1 MAGLQKEV
9 WVAGI
14 KENPIPDTSFVTAST
29 DMSEYVENNKLHL
42 AEAGL
47 EPAVLEDYFVGNE
60 VDLPTAT
67 IADVPSEVVLRT
79 YSTEQTRHRD
89 LQEMELQYNKRL
101 SVIARHATALAKNIG
116 KRAAHAWAP
125 QINDAFNKVIVLGAN
140 DKLSSAVIDMQL
152 FYAGLDKTENL
163 NICLTPD
170 HMASLRKENLQL
182 YKEIM
187 SEKGMTFYGFKV
199 YSYSN
204 CPLFTSAGVKRPFNA
219 TALAGDKKASFTW
232 CSDETFRC
240 FGDIEMYENLRD
252 AGSQADNISYA
263 QRALV
268 GNIRASNSKYLGAI
282 V

>member
-14 KENPIPDTSFVTAST
+14 KENPIPDHSFVTAST

-60 VDLPTAT
+60 ADLPTAT

-89 LQEMELQYNKRL
+89 LQEVELQYNKRL
-101 SVIARHATALAKNIG
+101 SIIGRHAAALAKNIG
-116 KRAAHAWAP
+116 KRAAYVWAP
-125 QINDAFNKVIVLGAN
+125 AQTNAFNKVIVLGAT
-140 DKLSSAVIDMQL
+140 DKVSNAIIDLQL
-152 FYAGLDKTENL
+152 FYATLDKTDNL
-163 NICLTPD
+163 NICLTPE
-170 HMASLRKENLQL
+170 HMAGLRKENLQL
-182 YKEIM
+182 YKDIM
-187 SEKGMTFYGFKV
+187 YDKGATLFGFKV

-204 CPLFTSAGVKRPFNA
+204 CPLFTSAGVKKPFG
-219 TALAGDKKASFTW
+219 ALAVTGDKKASFTW

-240 FGDIEMYENLRD
+240 FGDVNVYEKLRD

-268 GNIRASNSKYLGAI
+268 GNIRAYNPKYLGAI

>member
-1 MAGLQKEV
+1 MAGLQKEI

-14 KENPIPDTSFVTAST
+14 KENPVPDHSFVAAST

-60 VDLPTAT
+60 ADLPTAT

-89 LQEMELQYNKRL
+89 LQEVELQYNRRDSIIK
-101 SVIARHATALAKNIG
+101 RHASSLAKNIG
-116 KRAAHAWAP
+116 KRAAFAWSP
-125 QINDAFNKVIVLGAN
+125 QAANAFNKVVVLGAS
-140 DKLSSAVIDMQL
+140 DKVIDAIIDMQL
-152 FYAGLDKTENL
+152 FYAQLDKTEEV
-163 NICLTPD
+163 NICLTPE
-170 HMASLRKENLQL
+170 HMAKLRKENLQI

-187 SEKGMTFYGFKV
+187 SEKGANIYGFKV

-204 CPLFTSAGVKRPFNA
+204 CPLYTSAGVKKPFGA
-219 TALAGDKKASFTW
+219 VAVAGDKRASFTW
-232 CSDETFRC
+232 CTDETFRC
-240 FGDIEMYENLRD
+240 FGDVNVYEKLSD
-252 AGSQADNISYA
+252 PGSQADNISYA

-268 GNIRASNSKYLGAI
+268 GNIRASNPKYLGAI

>member
-1 MAGLQKEV
+1 MGLQKEV
-9 WVAGI
+9 WIAGI
-14 KENPIPDTSFVTAST
+14 IENPVPDHSFVSAST

-60 VDLPTAT
+60 ADLPTAT

-89 LQEMELQYNKRL
+89 LQEVELQYNKRE
-101 SVIARHATALAKNIG
+101 SVIKRHATSLAKNIG
-116 KRAAHAWAP
+116 KRAAYAWSP
-125 QINDAFNKVIVLGAN
+125 SVNNSNNKIIVLGAN
-140 DKLSSAVIDMQL
+140 DKVSNAVIDMQL
-152 FYAGLDKTENL
+152 FYAGLDKTDNL
-163 NICLTPD
+163 NICLTPE

-182 YKEIM
+182 YKDIM
-187 SEKGMTFYGFKV
+187 SEKGATLFGFKV

-204 CPLFTSAGVKRPFNA
+204 CPLYTNVGIKKPFG
-219 TALAGDKKASFTW
+219 ALAAAGDKKSSFTW
-232 CSDETFRC
+232 CSDEVFRC
-240 FGDIEMYENLRD
+240 FGDVNVYEKLSD

-268 GNIRASNSKYLGAI
+268 GNIRASNPKYLGAI

>member
-9 WVAGI
+9 WIAGI
-14 KENPIPDTSFVTAST
+14 KENPVPDHSFVSAST
-29 DMSEYVENNKLHL
+29 DMSEHVENNKLHL

-60 VDLPTAT
+60 TDLPTAT
-67 IADVPSEVVLRT
+67 IADVPSEVLLKS

-89 LQEMELQYNKRL
+89 LQEVELQYNRRE
-101 SVIARHATALAKNIG
+101 SIIRRHATALAKNIG
-116 KRAAHAWAP
+116 KRAAFVWSASVT
-125 QINDAFNKVIVLGAN
+125 NTFNKVIVLGAT
-140 DKLSSAVIDMQL
+140 DKVSNAIIDMQL
-152 FYAGLDKTENL
+152 FYAALDKTDNL
-163 NICLTPD
+163 NVCLTPE

-187 SEKGMTFYGFKV
+187 SDKGATLFGFKV

-204 CPLFTSAGVKRPFNA
+204 CPLYTSAGVKKPFGALA
-219 TALAGDKKASFTW
+219 TAGDKKASFTW

-240 FGDIEMYENLRD
+240 FGDVNVYETLNN

-268 GNIRASNSKYLGAI
+268 GNIRASNPKYLGAI